1 MSIQSAAGET
11 WEVTQ
16 KRVGNPSSLKQ
27 TAYISETSVCKLT
40 TKSPQIPSSFK
51 NRTGCIKSSLKLVIN
66 TITRKRLWQ
75 PKSSATS
82 SYLPYREMKKSIWM
96 DATWKLVWH
105 IIKKTSNTV
114 SIHYKKHEISDTLVL
129 KAITNPFPEDCP
141 SFKAQHSVKQSQAE
155 YGKATEQM
163 KCYQKPEEAVGTNA
177 GIH

>member
-16 KRVGNPSSLKQ
+16 KIAGNPSSLKQ
-27 TAYISETSVCKLT
+27 TAYVSKTSVCKRT

-51 NRTGCIKSSLKLVIN
+51 NRRGCIKRSLKLVIN

-75 PKSSATS
+75 PKSSATT

-96 DATWKLVWH
+96 DAIWKLIWH
-105 IIKKTSNTV
+105 IIKKHLTQLASIIKNTKTND
-114 SIHYKKHEISDTLVL
+114 ILVL
-129 KAITNPFPEDCP
+129 MAITKPFPEDCS

-155 YGKATEQM
+155 YGKAKEQT
-163 KCYQKPEEAVGTNA
+163 KRY
-177 GIH
+177 